1 MPKRATRP
9 ATGKGNQVNHLEVSR
24 VPACSMTTTTPV
36 VLGQVTPLTNY
47 MQFLIQHSSENVINL
62 NIRSKSI
69 INNGTRGMF

>member
-36 VLGQVTPLTNY
+36 VFGSGNSADKLHAVPDTAQLGKC
-47 MQFLIQHSSENVINL
+47 HK
-62 NIRSKSI
+62 SKY
-69 INNGTRGMF
+69 